1 MSKELKITVVDYNTF
16 TDYEFIPPATF
27 FVMDSLQNY
36 HFIHTSDRKV
46 AQDWCDDYFGKSK
59 YTVKASKEQKSKSRM
74 ESGEYS
80 ASGTTTRKCTNPR
93 LKGLK

>member
-1 MSKELKITVVDYNTF
+1 MKELKTTVVDYNTF

-46 AQDWCDDYFGKSK
+46 AQDWCDDYFGSGR
-59 YTVKASKEQKSKSRM
+59 YLVKASKLQKTKVRN
-74 ESGEYS
+74 EAGIYTVT
-80 ASGTTTRKCTNPR
+80 GTSTRRGQK
-93 LKGLK
+93 K

>member
-1 MSKELKITVVDYNTF
+1 MSKELKITTVDYISF
-16 TDYEFIPPATF
+16 TDYEFMPPATF

-59 YTVKASKEQKSKSRM
+59 YMVKASKLQKTKIKN
-74 ESGEYS
+74 EAGIYTVT
-80 ASGTTTRKCTNPR
+80 GTSTRRGQK
-93 LKGLK
+93 K

>member
-1 MSKELKITVVDYNTF
+1 MSKELKITTVDYITF
-16 TDYEFIPPATF
+16 IDYEFIPPASF
-27 FVMDSLQNY
+27 FVMDSLLNY

-80 ASGTTTRKCTNPR
+80 AMGTTTRKCTNPR

>member
-1 MSKELKITVVDYNTF
+1 MSKELKITTVDYNTF

-59 YTVKASKEQKSKSRM
+59 YTVKASKEQKTKIKN
-74 ESGEYS
+74 EAGIYTCT
-80 ASGTTTRKCTNPR
+80 GTSTRRGQKR
-93 LKGLK
+93 

>member
-1 MSKELKITVVDYNTF
+1 MSKEKEMKITIVSYEEFSEYTF
-16 TDYEFIPPATF
+16 NPPATF

-59 YTVKASKEQKSKSRM
+59 YTVKASKLQKTKIRN
-74 ESGEYS
+74 EAGVYTVT
-80 ASGTTTRKCTNPR
+80 GTTSRRGQK
-93 LKGLK
+93 K